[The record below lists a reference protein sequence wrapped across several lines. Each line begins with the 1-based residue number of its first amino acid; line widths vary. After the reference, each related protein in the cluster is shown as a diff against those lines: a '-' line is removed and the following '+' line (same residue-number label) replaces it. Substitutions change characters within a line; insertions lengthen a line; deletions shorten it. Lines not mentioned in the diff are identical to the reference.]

1 MNKQL
6 KTLVTAA
13 LLAAMTT
20 VATLVIR
27 IPIIATNGYVNIGD
41 TIVLVAAWLLGNPY
55 GALAAGIGSGL
66 ADLLAG
72 YPAYIPGTAVIK
84 FLMAFIW
91 TPVFLF
97 LSEKGLPS
105 AASAVI
111 SSVIS
116 EIWMILG
123 YFLYESILLGYGLG
137 ALGSVAGNAMQAVA
151 GVILG
156 SILMLALKK
165 VKYLLTY

>member
-27 IPIIATNGYVNIGD
+27 IPVIATNGYVNIGD

-97 LSEKGLPS
+97 LSGKGLPS

-116 EIWMILG
+116 EVWMILG
-123 YFLYESILLGYGLG
+123 YFLYESIILGYGPG

-151 GVILG
+151 GLVLG

-165 VKYLLTY
+165 

>member
-20 VATLVIR
+20 VATIIIR
-27 IPIIATNGYVNIGD
+27 IPIFATNGYVNIGD
-41 TIVLVAAWLLGNPY
+41 TIVLVSAWFLGNPY

-72 YPAYIPGTAVIK
+72 YPAYIPGTAVIR

-91 TPVFLF
+91 TPIFLF
-97 LSEKGLPS
+97 FSKKGVPAS
-105 AASAVI
+105 ASAVI

-116 EIWMILG
+116 EIWMIL
-123 YFLYESILLGYGLG
+123 
-137 ALGSVAGNAMQAVA
+137 
-151 GVILG
+151 
-156 SILMLALKK
+156 
-165 VKYLLTY
+165 